1 MTLPDLDLPMV
12 LVLLPL
18 ALLPLL
24 RRRRDESPHPWTE
37 LLPDDPVGTWVA
49 RLWQLVAVLT
59 IASLVIG
66 LAGPHRSGTEVERI
80 TRGAEI
86 SLVLDRSSSMD
97 QGTRRNVPEPGKGA
111 TEVRSKNEV
120 VRDALTRLLNERP
133 DNRFALTMFNVAP
146 IRIAPFTDNA
156 ALVQA
161 GLDASGIGRGP
172 SKTDIGRALLA
183 AIDAFAGRDYTGS
196 RAIVLVSDG
205 GARLDDTVREA
216 VARELAR
223 QRVALYFIYVQSGVN
238 SPDLELVG
246 TDVGRD
252 IDNEKEE
259 VALHLFFQGLDIE
272 YRVFQAHDPDSMAR
286 AIAEIDRAQN
296 LPLTITER
304 LPRVDHRTGYWAFA
318 LLGLLLLA
326 GIASL
331 RRTTGATA

>member
-1 MTLPDLDLPMV
+1 MRLPEFDLPMV
-12 LVLLPL
+12 LLLLPL

-24 RRRRDESPHPWTE
+24 RRRLDESPHPWID
-37 LLPDDPVGTWVA
+37 LLPADPLGNWVA
-49 RLWQLVAVLT
+49 RLWQLIAVLT
-59 IASLVIG
+59 MASLIIG
-66 LAGPHRSGTEVERI
+66 LAGPHRSGTEIERI

-97 QGTRRNVPEPGKGA
+97 EGTRRNVPEPGQGA

-120 VRDALTRLLNERP
+120 VRDALSRLLDERP

-146 IRIAPFTDNA
+146 IRIAPFTDDE

-183 AIDAFAGRDYTGS
+183 AIDAFSGRDYTGS

-205 GARLDDTVREA
+205 GARLDEQVREA

-259 VALHLFFQGLDIE
+259 VALHLFFQGLDID

-286 AIAEIDRAQN
+286 AIAEIDSAQN

-304 LPRVDHRTGYWAFA
+304 VPRVDHRTGYLMFA
-318 LLGLLLLA
+318 LLGVLLLSGLA
-326 GIASL
+326 GL